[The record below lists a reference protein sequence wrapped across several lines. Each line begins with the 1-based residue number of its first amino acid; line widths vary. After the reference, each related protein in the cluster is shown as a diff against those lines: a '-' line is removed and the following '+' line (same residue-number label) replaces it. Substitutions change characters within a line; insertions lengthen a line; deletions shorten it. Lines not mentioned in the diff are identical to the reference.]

1 MSGRLGNK
9 AVIKFSYRVES
20 KPSAYFNK
28 SANTVPCNSLCLAS
42 IIQRVNRKRCVP
54 NGVPNWVPLW
64 VLQKA
69 SFIKIIDKARKD
81 DQ

>member
-54 NGVPNWVPLW
+54 NGVPNWGTSLGTPKSQLY
-64 VLQKA
+64 Q
-69 SFIKIIDKARKD
+69 DY
-81 DQ
+81 